1 MVGVGRHYRDAAGQL
16 NVLEGAELTLFP
28 GEMVALVAP
37 SGAGKS
43 TLLHIAG
50 LLERPDAG
58 DVIIAGRATNRLSD
72 AERTMIRRVQVGFV
86 YQFHHLLPEFTAL
99 ENVMMPQLIRGI
111 ERHEARRRS
120 MQLLAYMR
128 VKERAT
134 HRPAELS
141 GGEQQRVAI
150 ARAVANGPR
159 LLFADEPTGNL
170 DPHTSGHVFDGLI
183 RPGAGVQARGA
194 DCHSQPRPCQPHGP
208 PHHDRGGEGPGA
220 TATFAADHRAPPGRG
235 KRRLNLPLSLYFV
248 SATSPRRT
256 RRKGCRRQRL
266 LD

>member
-1 MVGVGRHYRDAAGQL
+1 MSPADSRNPEGQQVDAPRRPILRLTGVGRHYRDAAGQL
-16 NVLEGAELTLFP
+16 NILEGADLALYP

-58 DVIIAGRATNRLSD
+58 DVIIAGRATNSLSD
-72 AERTMIRRVQVGFV
+72 AERTMIRRVQIGFV

-111 ERHEARRRS
+111 ERREARRRAV
-120 MQLLAYMR
+120 QLLAYMR
-128 VKERAT
+128 VKDRAS

-159 LLFADEPTGNL
+159 VLLADEPTGNL

-183 RPGAGVQARGA
+183 RLVRASKLAALIATHNHDLATRMDRRITLEEGKVVEL
-194 DCHSQPRPCQPHGP
+194 PRPTRPTIVRHP
-208 PHHDRGGEGPGA
+208 GEAKGA
-220 TATFAADHRAPPGRG
+220 
-235 KRRLNLPLSLYFV
+235 
-248 SATSPRRT
+248 
-256 RRKGCRRQRL
+256 
-266 LD
+266 